1 MLFQQE
7 SYLHHSS
14 YNYNTHTHTLFNPQ
28 NAIKH
33 LTSRQDLNH
42 YQEHFS
48 PPTTRFRHF
57 VFPTCTATFTIPL
70 SLFTQ
75 FLPSLVPLF
84 RRKRVLTRL
93 RLVWFLHRASNPDP
107 RLLYICVTDHVDCR
121 ESLRCRC
128 HKYGPPQVCLSLTSC
143 TFVSSPRRSRRR
155 LRARLTDPCPSIRS
169 DYRLSRLSL
178 RLTSG
183 LFVCS

>member
-42 YQEHFS
+42 YQAHFS

-75 FLPSLVPLF
+75 FLPSLVPF
-84 RRKRVLTRL
+84 FVVK
-93 RLVWFLHRASNPDP
+93 
-107 RLLYICVTDHVDCR
+107 
-121 ESLRCRC
+121 ESLL
-128 HKYGPPQVCLSLTSC
+128 VS
-143 TFVSSPRRSRRR
+143 VSSGFSIEHQTPTLDFYTSASRTTSTVGNPCVVDVTNTG
-155 LRARLTDPCPSIRS
+155 LRKFAYL
-169 DYRLSRLSL
+169 
-178 RLTSG
+178 
-183 LFVCS
+183 